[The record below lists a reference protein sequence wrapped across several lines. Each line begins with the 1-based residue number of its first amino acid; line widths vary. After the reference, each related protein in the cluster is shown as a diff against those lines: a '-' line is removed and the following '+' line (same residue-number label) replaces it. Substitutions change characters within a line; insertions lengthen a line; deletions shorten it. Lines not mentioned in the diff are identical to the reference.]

1 MGTREIH
8 AVIFDC
14 DGTLVDSERLSL
26 AVLVEHV
33 AEFGLHVTHEEA
45 MERFAGN
52 ELSVVFREFEER
64 LGCPLPETF
73 LDDFRSRQMTVLEE
87 HVQPIDGAHD
97 VLQSLRLPRCVA
109 SNAPVNKIK
118 LCLQATGL
126 LQHFDEAHIFS
137 AYQINAWK
145 PKPDLFL
152 MAAETLNV
160 APEHCA
166 VVEDSH
172 FGVHAGLAA
181 GMQVFAFDPHQ
192 KMSLTEEVVRIS
204 SLSELSPT
212 FAMRFRS

>member
-1 MGTREIH
+1 MGNREIR

-26 AVLVEHV
+26 AVLVEYV

-52 ELSVVFREFEER
+52 ELSVVFREFEQR
-64 LGCPLPETF
+64 LGCPLPATF
-73 LDDFRSRQMTVLEE
+73 LDDFRSRQMIVLQEQ
-87 HVQPIDGAHD
+87 VQPIDGAHD
-97 VLQSLRLPRCVA
+97 VLKSLRLPRCVA
-109 SNAPVNKIK
+109 SNAPISKIK
-118 LCLQATGL
+118 LCLQTTGL
-126 LQHFDEAHIFS
+126 LHHFDEAHIFS

-145 PKPDLFL
+145 PKPYLFL

-181 GMQVFAFDPHQ
+181 GMQVFAFDPLE
-192 KMSLTEEVVRIS
+192 KMSLTEDVIRIS

-212 FAMRFRS
+212 LATRSCS